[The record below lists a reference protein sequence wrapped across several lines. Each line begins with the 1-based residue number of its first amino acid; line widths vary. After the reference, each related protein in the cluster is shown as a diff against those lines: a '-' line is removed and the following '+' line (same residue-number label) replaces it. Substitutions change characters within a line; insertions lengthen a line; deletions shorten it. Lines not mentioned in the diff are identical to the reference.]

1 MAAPRIFEIQCI
13 YCANGIWVA
22 GSSDSGLW
30 YSTDGKSWK
39 NAIYGGNFTD
49 IYCTHGVWVA
59 ASSDGLYYSTN
70 GIRWYV
76 SDNGNG
82 NFYDVHYANG
92 VWVAGS
98 DNNAGLYY
106 STDFGK
112 ILMVDSDAKVRAGE
126 LTISELT
133 SISRPSASNAGKVLM
148 ANNSGSAV
156 WAEPPQSGA
165 AVQILTWE
173 ATD

>member
-1 MAAPRIFEIQCI
+1 MAAPRISNIQCI
-13 YCANGIWVA
+13 YCANDIWVA
-22 GSSDSGLW
+22 GSDNSGLW
-30 YSTDGKSWK
+30 YSKDCKSWE
-39 NAIYGGNFTD
+39 NAINGGNFTD
-49 IYCTHGVWVA
+49 VYCTHGVWVA
-59 ASSDGLYYSTN
+59 ASSEGLYYSTD
-70 GIRWYV
+70 GIHWDL

-98 DNNAGLYY
+98 DDNSGLYY
-106 STDFGK
+106 STDIGK

-148 ANNSGSAV
+148 VNNSGDAA
-156 WAEPPQSGA
+156 WAEPPQSGT

>member
-1 MAAPRIFEIQCI
+1 MAAQRISNIQCI

-22 GSSDSGLW
+22 GSDSNGLW
-30 YSTDGKSWK
+30 SSTDGKLWK
-39 NAIYGGNFTD
+39 RAISSGNFTD
-49 IYCTHGVWVA
+49 IYYTHGVWIA
-59 ASSDGLYYSTN
+59 ASSEGLYYSTD
-70 GIRWYV
+70 GIHWDL

-106 STDFGK
+106 STDIGK

-133 SISRPSASNAGKVLM
+133 SISRPSVSNAGKVLM
-148 ANNSGSAV
+148 ADNSGNAA
-156 WAEPPQSGA
+156 WAEPPQSGT

>member
-1 MAAPRIFEIQCI
+1 MVAPRFSNIQCI
-13 YCANGIWVA
+13 YYANGIWVA
-22 GSSDSGLW
+22 GSSNNILW
-30 YSTDGKSWK
+30 YSTNGKLWHE
-39 NAIYGGNFTD
+39 AIYGNSFTD
-49 IYCTHGVWVA
+49 IYYAQGVWVA
-59 ASSDGLYYSTN
+59 AGSNGLYYSTD
-70 GIRWYV
+70 GIHWDL

-82 NFYDVHYANG
+82 NFYNVHYANG

-98 DNNAGLYY
+98 GDNNGLYY

-112 ILMVDSDAKVRAGE
+112 ILMVDSDAKVKAGE

-148 ANNSGSAV
+148 ADNSGNAV